1 MIKKCRQVIFGSY
14 LNKEY
19 IKTGI
24 FKDKYQKIVVRYI
37 HNNQN
42 KFIKYKII
50 ILFVCFLIFYK
61 ISKPN

>member
-1 MIKKCRQVIFGSY
+1 MIKKCRKVIFGLY

-24 FKDKYQKIVVRYI
+24 FKDQYQKIVVRYI

-42 KFIKYKII
+42 KFIKYKNI
-50 ILFVCFLIFYK
+50 K
-61 ISKPN
+61 